1 MYRVSLEPKTIRKM
15 KKGISNAMIEIRFR
29 GVRKTLKSYLYYTGS
44 IENMFK

>member
-29 GVRKTLKSYLYYTGS
+29 GVRKTLNHFQSHIFIILDQ
-44 IENMFK
+44 

>member
-29 GVRKTLKSYLYYTGS
+29 GVTKTLILIQSHIS
-44 IENMFK
+44 IILDQ